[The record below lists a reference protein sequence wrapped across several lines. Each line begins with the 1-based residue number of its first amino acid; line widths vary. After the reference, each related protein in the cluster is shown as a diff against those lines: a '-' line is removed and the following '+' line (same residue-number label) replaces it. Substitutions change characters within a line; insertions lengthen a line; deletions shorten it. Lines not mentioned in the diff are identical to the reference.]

1 MIEFYGGY
9 QVYSESG
16 VDLTQLRENLKHSVT
31 ERWLANSHNAKALE
45 GMRPKRRSVS
55 KEAMTQHWSPTL
67 LDVKGLLG
75 QLAEHKVEYIV
86 IGGLAIIAHGS
97 AYITHDLAIC
107 YARTPNNIAALAAA
121 FVPIHPYL
129 RGAPAGL
136 PFRFDALTIRAG
148 LNFTLITDMG
158 DVDVLGEVKGLG
170 GYDQVLAQSVE
181 KVVFGRAVRV
191 LGIDG
196 LIANKKAVDRV
207 KDRLHLLELEELKKL
222 RDVVQE
228 S

>member
-45 GMRPKRRSVS
+45 GYRPAWKSAVRPDHRDDWNRI
-55 KEAMTQHWSPTL
+55 M
-67 LDVKGLLG
+67 LDVEGIIR
-75 QLAEHKVEYIV
+75 QLEENRVQYVV
-86 IGGLAIIAHGS
+86 IGGLAIISHGS
-97 AYITHDLAIC
+97 AYITHDVDVC
-107 YARTPNNIAALAAA
+107 YARTHANIAALAAA
-121 FVPIHPYL
+121 FAPIHPYL
-129 RGAPAGL
+129 RGAPPGL
-136 PFRFDALTIRAG
+136 PFCFDALTIEAG
-148 LNFTLITDMG
+148 LNFTLTTDMG

-196 LIANKKAVDRV
+196 LIVNKKAVDRV

-222 RDVVQE
+222 RDAAQE
-228 S
+228 N